1 MPLTISS
8 FLRDETFVLLVKE
21 VASELYLDD
30 IEKKKREKKKRN
42 EEYTDM
48 ICEKREE
55 KRIEAH
61 ACVCMREKEIDS
73 RTSVRVTEYIRMI
86 FTTR

>member
-1 MPLTISS
+1 
-8 FLRDETFVLLVKE
+8 
-21 VASELYLDD
+21 
-30 IEKKKREKKKRN
+30 
-42 EEYTDM
+42 M

-61 ACVCMREKEIDS
+61 ACVCEREKEIDS

>member
-1 MPLTISS
+1 MNYISMI
-8 FLRDETFVLLVKE
+8 LR
-21 VASELYLDD
+21 
-30 IEKKKREKKKRN
+30 KKKREKKRN

-61 ACVCMREKEIDS
+61 ACVCEREKEIDS

>member
-1 MPLTISS
+1 MI
-8 FLRDETFVLLVKE
+8 LR
-21 VASELYLDD
+21 
-30 IEKKKREKKKRN
+30 KKKREKKRN

-61 ACVCMREKEIDS
+61 ACVCVREKEIDS

>member
-30 IEKKKREKKKRN
+30 IEKKKREKRKETKNTR
-42 EEYTDM
+42 

-61 ACVCMREKEIDS
+61 ACVCVREKEIDS